1 MVPILGIICFC
12 SIVVEGTRFHWP
24 QFNAFLFRIIGQF
37 TRTREQQ
44 GVTGATYYFIAAFV
58 SVVCYSRLVAI
69 VGMLF
74 LVLGDSAAA
83 LVGTRF
89 GTHAVGEKS
98 IEGSLACLSICS
110 VVGGIFLGWI
120 GILGAIIATLSE
132 LAPLPVD
139 DNLRIPLI
147 SGFIMHVL
155 S

>member
-1 MVPILGIICFC
+1 
-12 SIVVEGTRFHWP
+12 
-24 QFNAFLFRIIGQF
+24 
-37 TRTREQQ
+37 
-44 GVTGATYYFIAAFV
+44 
-58 SVVCYSRLVAI
+58 
-69 VGMLF
+69 
-74 LVLGDSAAA
+74 
-83 LVGTRF
+83 
-89 GTHAVGEKS
+89 VGEKS